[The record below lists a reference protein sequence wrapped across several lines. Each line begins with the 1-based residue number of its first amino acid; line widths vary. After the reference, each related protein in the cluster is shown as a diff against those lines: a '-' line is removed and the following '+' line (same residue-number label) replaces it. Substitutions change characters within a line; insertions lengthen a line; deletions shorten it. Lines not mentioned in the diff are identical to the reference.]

1 MANDDIS
8 SNMPNYDPS
17 ANPPYDENEPIVF
30 EIKQYVGQEDV
41 VYSNY
46 TNLVFISGQLERD
59 ERFSKYCNS
68 NTYPIAYDYQLDGDS
83 IMEFIQNFTNVKRI
97 AFAFHGPKS
106 ENEYTE
112 LPFIN
117 IGPLFSTDDLSNTSD
132 NLSENVLFVKRLIQ
146 QFSLEN
152 IDFLGCKVLLY
163 NEWKQYLDLLQ
174 NDSLVI
180 GASDDDTGNIK
191 YGGDWIMENTMENIQ
206 HIYFNEDLS
215 NYVSL
220 LTDSDSSEKL
230 VPHQKDLPFTYNGV
244 TYTTWDSWINGF
256 SYTRGI
262 NYNSSIYTQSRLLPG
277 NNQYYHWG
285 NVFDGGI
292 IRGGNGL
299 RQNWG
304 EASYR
309 GFIKFPYYIIWK
321 LDGLKTVNKVV
332 IYAHYEGKNSAPK
345 KFDIISSTVNMTI
358 PTANVTVNPGS
369 LKNDSNWNVIQ
380 TVEETVPYVNGWVT
394 NDNGTTTTDNK
405 TYTFPSTEAKF
416 IGIKIYTHMS
426 SSSPSGNL
434 EEIVFYGGPPSP
446 DTEAPVITLIGPST
460 ITQDVGY
467 NYIENNATAVDTR
480 DGNLTSSIV
489 MTGSVDPNTAG
500 TYEVKYNVSDAYGN
514 QAIEV
519 IRTVIVNAIPPL
531 PAFSTEW
538 YQLGGNIV
546 GEAEGDQSG
555 SAVSISSDGS
565 IVAIGARYND
575 GNGTESGHVR
585 IYQRDSNKTV
595 EVTDQNSA
603 SFGPVGWTRL
613 GQDIDGP
620 VAGDRST
627 HVYGLSLSSNGTIVT
642 IGYSHSDAGSS
653 NAGTTIVYQ
662 YDNTNNNW
670 NQLGQDIY
678 GEAAG
683 DYSGYST
690 SLSSDG
696 TIVAISAHSNA
707 GNGSKSGH
715 VRVYQYTNNTWSQL
729 GQDIDGEATADYS
742 GGAVSL
748 SSDGTI
754 VAISAVNN
762 DGNGDRSGHVRVYQ
776 YTNNTWS
783 QSGGDIDGEAEGD
796 QSGRGISLS
805 SDGSIV
811 AIGAPYN
818 DANGINVI
826 GHVRVYQRDTYKTVA
841 VTDQNNSSFGPVGW
855 TRLGQDIDGDV
866 ENDTAGWSASLSSDG
881 SILAVGV
888 TGYNRIT
895 GSQAGRVKVYQYDI
909 PNNTWNQIAND
920 IIGDVDKDYFGFRIE
935 LSSNGTILVV
945 GGQFND
951 ENGTDSGHVKVYS
964 IAQQDTEAPVITL
977 NASTTLT
984 ITAGDS
990 YTDAIPTASDNIDGD
1005 LTSGIV
1011 TTGSVDPTTPGIYEV
1026 KYNVSDATGNEAIE
1040 VIRTVTVLDVTPPVI
1055 TLNASTTLTISAGD
1069 SYTDAI
1075 PTASDNI
1082 DGDLTS
1088 SIVTTG
1094 SVDPTIPGT
1103 YGVKYNVSDAAGN
1116 DAIEVIRTVTVL
1128 DVTPPVI
1135 TLNGSTRLTISVGD
1149 SYTDAIPTAS
1159 DNIDGDLTSSIVT
1172 TGSVDPNTPGIYTV
1186 KYNVSDAAG
1195 NNANEVVRTV
1205 NVIAPDVR
1213 PPITRLKDENPINL
1227 NLNETYTEY
1236 GATSYDERYGDVTND
1251 IVITGSVDTTTPG
1264 IYEIK
1269 YNVADPLGN
1278 AAIEV
1283 VRTVNVVQAPII
1295 TLNGPSLVSL
1305 EIGDTY
1311 TELNATAVDSIDGD
1325 ITNNIVI
1332 TSNVDT
1338 SSQGTYAVRYNVS
1351 NSNESNAIE
1360 IIRTV
1365 IVVEPIGSVDIET
1378 LTTAVPTIEVTDS
1391 DTVSI
1396 PTFSDKTILTSGTPS
1411 EKIAKRKLFMK
1422 EFFTKNLR
1430 KVSDKKVKMSKEDL
1444 LGTTSVIAK
1453 AELVIQKAE
1462 NTEVPVDLS
1471 NLSEDEGIYT
1481 YMDRIGDFVVLEI
1494 SAGKKIKVE
1503 KMNETQYKIYEDYEN
1518 DSSPV
1523 TKIMNEGETGTYSGF
1538 GYQIGSFSGPTDP
1551 GLLSTPIC
1559 FPSGTPITTDQGD
1572 IKIEMLNKDVNT
1584 IDGKRIVDIT
1594 ETAPIFKYLIRF
1606 EKGSIGNNIPSKK
1619 TEMSPDHCV
1628 LYEGILMK
1636 ASDVAKKCENVYSIP
1651 FIQEKLYN
1659 VLMEKHDTMMVNDL
1673 CCETLNPDN
1682 ILLYITN
1689 SDEYD
1694 ISIKQKLLRDYNT
1707 LLMA

>member
-1 MANDDIS
+1 M
-8 SNMPNYDPS
+8 
-17 ANPPYDENEPIVF
+17 
-30 EIKQYVGQEDV
+30 
-41 VYSNY
+41 
-46 TNLVFISGQLERD
+46 
-59 ERFSKYCNS
+59 
-68 NTYPIAYDYQLDGDS
+68 
-83 IMEFIQNFTNVKRI
+83 
-97 AFAFHGPKS
+97 
-106 ENEYTE
+106 
-112 LPFIN
+112 
-117 IGPLFSTDDLSNTSD
+117 
-132 NLSENVLFVKRLIQ
+132 
-146 QFSLEN
+146 
-152 IDFLGCKVLLY
+152 
-163 NEWKQYLDLLQ
+163 
-174 NDSLVI
+174 
-180 GASDDDTGNIK
+180 
-191 YGGDWIMENTMENIQ
+191 
-206 HIYFNEDLS
+206 
-215 NYVSL
+215 
-220 LTDSDSSEKL
+220 
-230 VPHQKDLPFTYNGV
+230 
-244 TYTTWDSWINGF
+244 
-256 SYTRGI
+256 
-262 NYNSSIYTQSRLLPG
+262 
-277 NNQYYHWG
+277 
-285 NVFDGGI
+285 
-292 IRGGNGL
+292 
-299 RQNWG
+299 
-304 EASYR
+304 
-309 GFIKFPYYIIWK
+309 
-321 LDGLKTVNKVV
+321 
-332 IYAHYEGKNSAPK
+332 
-345 KFDIISSTVNMTI
+345 
-358 PTANVTVNPGS
+358 
-369 LKNDSNWNVIQ
+369 
-380 TVEETVPYVNGWVT
+380 
-394 NDNGTTTTDNK
+394 
-405 TYTFPSTEAKF
+405 
-416 IGIKIYTHMS
+416 
-426 SSSPSGNL
+426 
-434 EEIVFYGGPPSP
+434 
-446 DTEAPVITLIGPST
+446 
-460 ITQDVGY
+460 
-467 NYIENNATAVDTR
+467 
-480 DGNLTSSIV
+480 
-489 MTGSVDPNTAG
+489 
-500 TYEVKYNVSDAYGN
+500 KYNVSDAAGN
-514 QAIEV
+514 NANEV
-519 IRTVIVNAIPPL
+519 VRTV
-531 PAFSTEW
+531 
-538 YQLGGNIV
+538 
-546 GEAEGDQSG
+546 
-555 SAVSISSDGS
+555 
-565 IVAIGARYND
+565 
-575 GNGTESGHVR
+575 
-585 IYQRDSNKTV
+585 TV
-595 EVTDQNSA
+595 LD
-603 SFGPVGWTRL
+603 
-613 GQDIDGP
+613 
-620 VAGDRST
+620 
-627 HVYGLSLSSNGTIVT
+627 VT
-642 IGYSHSDAGSS
+642 I
-653 NAGTTIVYQ
+653 T
-662 YDNTNNNW
+662 
-670 NQLGQDIY
+670 
-678 GEAAG
+678 
-683 DYSGYST
+683 
-690 SLSSDG
+690 
-696 TIVAISAHSNA
+696 
-707 GNGSKSGH
+707 
-715 VRVYQYTNNTWSQL
+715 
-729 GQDIDGEATADYS
+729 
-742 GGAVSL
+742 
-748 SSDGTI
+748 
-754 VAISAVNN
+754 
-762 DGNGDRSGHVRVYQ
+762 
-776 YTNNTWS
+776 
-783 QSGGDIDGEAEGD
+783 
-796 QSGRGISLS
+796 
-805 SDGSIV
+805 
-811 AIGAPYN
+811 
-818 DANGINVI
+818 
-826 GHVRVYQRDTYKTVA
+826 
-841 VTDQNNSSFGPVGW
+841 
-855 TRLGQDIDGDV
+855 
-866 ENDTAGWSASLSSDG
+866 
-881 SILAVGV
+881 
-888 TGYNRIT
+888 
-895 GSQAGRVKVYQYDI
+895 
-909 PNNTWNQIAND
+909 
-920 IIGDVDKDYFGFRIE
+920 
-935 LSSNGTILVV
+935 
-945 GGQFND
+945 
-951 ENGTDSGHVKVYS
+951 
-964 IAQQDTEAPVITL
+964 DTEAPVITL
-977 NASTTLT
+977 NASTTLI
-984 ITAGDS
+984 IT
-990 YTDAIPTASDNIDGD
+990 
-1005 LTSGIV
+1005 
-1011 TTGSVDPTTPGIYEV
+1011 
-1026 KYNVSDATGNEAIE
+1026 
-1040 VIRTVTVLDVTPPVI
+1040 
-1055 TLNASTTLTISAGD
+1055 AGD

-1094 SVDPTIPGT
+1094 SVDPT
-1103 YGVKYNVSDAAGN
+1103 
-1116 DAIEVIRTVTVL
+1116 
-1128 DVTPPVI
+1128 
-1135 TLNGSTRLTISVGD
+1135 
-1149 SYTDAIPTAS
+1149 
-1159 DNIDGDLTSSIVT
+1159 
-1172 TGSVDPNTPGIYTV
+1172 TPGIYTV

-1195 NNANEVVRTV
+1195 NNATEVVRTV

-1236 GATSYDERYGDVTND
+1236 GATSYDERYGDVTNN

-1269 YNVADPLGN
+1269 YNVSDPIGN

-1311 TELNATAVDSIDGD
+1311 AELNATAIDSIDGD